1 MEMTTQERE
10 FLQALLSSKS
20 VNQAIK
26 KVGFSTYKGYT
37 LWNDKEFRAEFNK
50 ANDEI
55 ITIMLTQLA
64 TLSMNA
70 LEVLTGVMNNPS
82 EKGAVKVQAAET
94 ILDTLLKLRDQQSLS
109 NRMDEIEER
118 LEQMNEG
125 EYSWK

>member
-1 MEMTTQERE
+1 MTTKERE
-10 FLQALLSSKS
+10 FLQALLSSRS

-26 KVGFSTYKGYT
+26 KVGFSTLKGYA

-55 ITIMLTQLA
+55 IMLMVSKLS
-64 TLSMNA
+64 TLSMDA
-70 LEVLTGVMNNPS
+70 LDVLVGVMNNPS
-82 EKGAVKVQAAET
+82 EKGAVKVQASKT

-118 LEQMNEG
+118 LEQLNEG
-125 EYSWK
+125 KY

>member
-10 FLQALLSSKS
+10 FLQALLSSRS

-26 KVGFSTYKGYT
+26 KVGFSTVKGYG
-37 LWNDKEFRAEFNK
+37 LWNNKEFRAEFNK

-55 ITIMLTQLA
+55 IMLMVTQLS

-70 LEVLTGVMNNPS
+70 LDVLTDVMNNPA
-82 EKGAVKVQAAET
+82 EKGAVKVQASKT

-118 LEQMNEG
+118 LEQLNEG
-125 EYSWK
+125 KY

>member
-20 VNQAIK
+20 VNQARK
-26 KVGFSTYKGYT
+26 KVGFSTLKAYN

-55 ITIMLTQLA
+55 IMLMVTQLS

-70 LEVLTGVMNNPS
+70 LEVLAEVMNNPS
-82 EKGAVKVQAAET
+82 EKGAVKVQASKT

-118 LEQMNEG
+118 LEQLNEG
-125 EYSWK
+125 GY

>member
-1 MEMTTQERE
+1 MEMTTKERE

-26 KVGFSTYKGYT
+26 KVGFSTLKGYA

-55 ITIMLTQLA
+55 IMLMVSKLS

-70 LEVLTGVMNNPS
+70 LDVLVDVMNNPA
-82 EKGAVKVQAAET
+82 EKGAVKVQASKT

-118 LEQMNEG
+118 LEQLNEG
-125 EYSWK
+125 KY

>member
-1 MEMTTQERE
+1 MTTKERE

-26 KVGFSTYKGYT
+26 KVGFSTLKGYA

-55 ITIMLTQLA
+55 IMLMVSKLS

-70 LEVLTGVMNNPS
+70 LDVLVDVMNNPA
-82 EKGAVKVQAAET
+82 EKGAVKVQASKT

-118 LEQMNEG
+118 LEQLNEG
-125 EYSWK
+125 KY